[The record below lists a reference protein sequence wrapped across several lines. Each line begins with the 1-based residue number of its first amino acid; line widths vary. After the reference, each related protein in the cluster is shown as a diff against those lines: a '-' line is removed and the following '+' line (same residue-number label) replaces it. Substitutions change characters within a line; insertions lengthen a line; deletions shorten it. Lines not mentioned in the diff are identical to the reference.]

1 VLPYFPP
8 NQPNA
13 TKLKSL
19 NNLMFS
25 GASPSFIYLISSALS
40 NTDLPNM
47 RMINILYLSIFIL
60 STYAIGKRLYNSK
73 VGLLSS
79 FLVSFYPIVFGI
91 SRLWVP
97 ELMHISMI
105 TLSIYVLLITDKLK
119 NRKYSLLFGFILG
132 LALLTKI
139 LTPLFLIGPIAYY
152 IFISFKDGIKYL
164 KRKLTNILLVFLMI
178 IGTILIFDPYIIFNI
193 PSFLNYLYSLQYA
206 HSYFLH
212 AYPQSNLSYS
222 IMSLIKVQLLPIFFL
237 LFLLSFIYF
246 IKKKDRNYILAIWI
260 LTPFLILIPSP
271 ESVMSIRLMTPI
283 LPAIALLSSRF
294 LLDFGKI
301 RLKRL
306 LMLFFILFAIFQFF
320 MMSYSFNSLYSG
332 TDNFL
337 ISKGPNLN
345 ELSDLR
351 GLNNLSVLIMSP
363 SYINNPLKKE
373 ECMIKDILKTMEKN
387 SIGDP
392 FAVIF
397 TAIPLW
403 KFMDTN
409 ILYNIYLTK
418 KFNFLFVDHL
428 EGTYYENFDL
438 IDFVIIDSDFDLSES
453 KQFIPP
459 DLFDELSKKYFF
471 FIQNKNKFE
480 LLEKFEMLDGS
491 DLILYKRKR

>member
-1 VLPYFPP
+1 
-8 NQPNA
+8 
-13 TKLKSL
+13 
-19 NNLMFS
+19 
-25 GASPSFIYLISSALS
+25 
-40 NTDLPNM
+40 
-47 RMINILYLSIFIL
+47 
-60 STYAIGKRLYNSK
+60 
-73 VGLLSS
+73 
-79 FLVSFYPIVFGI
+79 
-91 SRLWVP
+91 
-97 ELMHISMI
+97 
-105 TLSIYVLLITDKLK
+105 
-119 NRKYSLLFGFILG
+119 
-132 LALLTKI
+132 
-139 LTPLFLIGPIAYY
+139 
-152 IFISFKDGIKYL
+152 
-164 KRKLTNILLVFLMI
+164 
-178 IGTILIFDPYIIFNI
+178 
-193 PSFLNYLYSLQYA
+193 
-206 HSYFLH
+206 
-212 AYPQSNLSYS
+212 
-222 IMSLIKVQLLPIFFL
+222 
-237 LFLLSFIYF
+237 
-246 IKKKDRNYILAIWI
+246 
-260 LTPFLILIPSP
+260 
-271 ESVMSIRLMTPI
+271 
-283 LPAIALLSSRF
+283 
-294 LLDFGKI
+294 
-301 RLKRL
+301 
-306 LMLFFILFAIFQFF
+306 